1 MSVVSTMSDQA
12 PPRIEAVGTTERG
25 DAEHGDAALFE
36 YAPPSGA
43 QRRFGLVKPRELNV
57 GRRALLVV
65 LVGWLPLVLLA
76 IVQSLTTRTEELT
89 PLLLEVGVHA
99 RYLIAAPQHVIAEAV
114 CAPQLNVIAHRFMS
128 GGIVDERDHAKVADA
143 VASTRRL
150 LAAPAAEVVV
160 VVLAYLVAGAAALSY
175 PTDQLPVW
183 AQPIGGMPR
192 LSLAAWWHTLVS
204 LPLLLILIFGGL
216 WRLALWTRLLWC
228 VSRLRLRLVAS
239 HPDHCAGIGFLGHSV
254 RAFAIVGMA
263 LAVIVA
269 GRSAHTVMT
278 GGGLPTQHFFFNIG
292 LLVTI
297 LALFVAPLL
306 VFIPPLLN
314 AWRHGTVE
322 YGSLANQVGR
332 AFEHKW
338 LDGNRADSA
347 ALEKP
352 DFSATTDLYS
362 VAANV
367 YAMRFVPVDLKD
379 LIPLAVAMVLP
390 FVPVVLLA
398 VPLDVIWKQVK
409 SLLL

>member
-1 MSVVSTMSDQA
+1 MSVASSTSTQPHPAADA
-12 PPRIEAVGTTERG
+12 AGAADRG
-25 DAEHGDAALFE
+25 DDILFE
-36 YAPPSGA
+36 YGPPNGV
-43 QRRFGLVKPRELNV
+43 QQHVGLVKPEDLNV

-65 LVGWLPLVLLA
+65 LVGWLPLILLA
-76 IVQSLTTRTEELT
+76 IVQSVSTRTNELIS
-89 PLLLEVGVHA
+89 LFWEVGVHA
-99 RYLIAAPQHVIAEAV
+99 RYLVAAPLLVIAEAV

-128 GGIVDERDHAKVADA
+128 GGIVDEADREKVAEA
-143 VASTRRL
+143 VRSTRQRL
-150 LAAPAAEVVV
+150 RSPIAEVVV
-160 VVLAYLVAGAAALSY
+160 VLLAYLVAGSAAFSF

-204 LPLLLILIFGGL
+204 LPLLLVLILGWL
-216 WRLALWTRLLWC
+216 WRLALWTQLLWR
-228 VSRLRLRLVAS
+228 VSRLKLRLVAS
-239 HPDHCAGIGFLGHSV
+239 HPDHCAGIAFLGHSV

-263 LAVIVA
+263 IAVIVA
-269 GRSAHTVMT
+269 GRSAHTVLT
-278 GGGLPTQHFFFNIG
+278 GGGLPTHHFYFNIG

-297 LALFVAPLL
+297 MVLFVAPLI
-306 VFIPPLLN
+306 VFLPPLLH
-314 AWRHGTVE
+314 AWRLGSFE
-322 YGSLANQVGR
+322 YGALANQVGR

-338 LDGNRADSA
+338 LDGHKADSS

-367 YAMRFVPVDLKD
+367 YSMRFVPVGLKD

-398 VPLDVIWKQVK
+398 FPLEVIWKQVK